1 MSRKKVTEENQKQEV
16 TQNSR
21 QETQDNKAEQKT
33 KSARQQ
39 EQEVKDENTKVEA
52 EKVEDSEGQ
61 EAKKNAREEQ
71 EKQNVEQKTQN
82 KKTEQESKSADQKE
96 VEAKSRKESEGKEA
110 KEEAKEAARD
120 ETELLRQQLKELND
134 KYLRLVA
141 EYDNF
146 RKRTLKEKMELS
158 KSAGESILLGLLP
171 VIDDFDRARAHL
183 GTASDLDAVKEG
195 IDLIY
200 NKFKEFLKQQG
211 VTEIETEEQEFDSE
225 LHDAVTKITAPSE
238 DKKGKIIDCI
248 QKGYKLNDKIIRFPK
263 VVVGE

>member
-1 MSRKKVTEENQKQEV
+1 MSKKKVTEENKKQEER
-16 TQNSR
+16 QNTGQQKNSKKAEKETMSTDRQEVKEQEEKTEVEEESR
-21 QETQDNKAEQKT
+21 QE
-33 KSARQQ
+33 Q
-39 EQEVKDENTKVEA
+39 EC
-52 EKVEDSEGQ
+52 
-61 EAKKNAREEQ
+61 
-71 EKQNVEQKTQN
+71 
-82 KKTEQESKSADQKE
+82 
-96 VEAKSRKESEGKEA
+96 KEA
-110 KEEAKEAARD
+110 KEDARD
-120 ETELLRQQLKELND
+120 EIELLKRQLEDLND
-134 KYLRLVA
+134 KHLRLIA

-146 RKRTLKEKMELS
+146 RKRTLREKMELS
-158 KSAGESILLGLLP
+158 KSAGEGLLLGLLP

-225 LHDAVTKITAPSE
+225 LHEAVTKIPAPSE

-248 QKGYKLNDKIIRFPK
+248 QKGYKLNDKVIRYPK

>member
-1 MSRKKVTEENQKQEV
+1 MSTDRQEV
-16 TQNSR
+16 KEQEEKTEVEEESR
-21 QETQDNKAEQKT
+21 QE
-33 KSARQQ
+33 Q
-39 EQEVKDENTKVEA
+39 EC
-52 EKVEDSEGQ
+52 
-61 EAKKNAREEQ
+61 
-71 EKQNVEQKTQN
+71 
-82 KKTEQESKSADQKE
+82 
-96 VEAKSRKESEGKEA
+96 KEA
-110 KEEAKEAARD
+110 KEDARD
-120 ETELLRQQLKELND
+120 EIELLKRQLEDLND
-134 KYLRLVA
+134 KHLRLIA

-146 RKRTLKEKMELS
+146 RKRTLREKMELS
-158 KSAGESILLGLLP
+158 KSAGEGLLLGLLP

-225 LHDAVTKITAPSE
+225 LHEAVTKIPAPSE

-248 QKGYKLNDKIIRFPK
+248 QKGYKLNDKVIRYPK